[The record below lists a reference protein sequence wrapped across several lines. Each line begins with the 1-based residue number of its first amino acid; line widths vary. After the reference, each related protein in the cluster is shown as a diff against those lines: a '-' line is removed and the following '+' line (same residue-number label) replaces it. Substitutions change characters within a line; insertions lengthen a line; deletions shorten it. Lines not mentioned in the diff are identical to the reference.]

1 MIVVLNYYSVYSLY
15 SLYEMFVC
23 NYDCFSFQMIFIEN
37 DIVSTIIDDKFFG
50 NNFHFYLLFCVIE
63 KQ

>member
-1 MIVVLNYYSVYSLY
+1 
-15 SLYEMFVC
+15 MFVC
-23 NYDCFSFQMIFIEN
+23 NYDCFSFQMIFIKN